1 MQIFI
6 PYSSPIKVARSLDKR
21 RLHKRVL
28 ESAQVC
34 KAITGGSASWRNHP
48 VVRMYGKHSYMWLRF
63 YHATLYHY
71 IKGELEEAQKLSDF
85 ADRIKPDFINDELCD
100 QHKRRLYTKDPVFYS
115 SFSKLGKSEDNWYI
129 VNGEKLIYRNGKL
142 INRENI

>member
-1 MQIFI
+1 MRIFI
-6 PYSSPIKVARSLDKR
+6 PYCSPIEVARSLDKR
-21 RLHKRVL
+21 RLHKQVS
-28 ESAQVC
+28 ESAQVY
-34 KAITGGSASWRNHP
+34 KEITGESASWRGHP
-48 VVRMYGKHSYMWLRF
+48 VVRMYRGYPYIWLRL
-63 YHATLYHY
+63 YHATLCQY

-85 ADRIKPDFINDELCD
+85 ADRVKPDFINDELCD

-129 VNGEKLIYRNGKL
+129 VNREKLIYRNGKL